1 MKLVLAPKVR
11 LILTVAIL
19 FSTFTAMAQD
29 NDFAF
34 NKVNIA
40 SVAPENGNPKATVN
54 MELAQQNQNAL
65 LFRLSVNN
73 PENEKLTLY
82 IKDKNN
88 YTLLREILP
97 ATAKYVGS
105 YNLESLEDGNY
116 SFEIRSGKNKV
127 MEKTVGIH
135 TSTVVNRNVSVE

>member
-19 FSTFTAMAQD
+19 FSTITAMAQD
-29 NDFAF
+29 NTFAF
-34 NKVNIA
+34 NKVSIA
-40 SVAPENGNPKATVN
+40 NAAPENGSPKATVN
-54 MELAQQNQNAL
+54 MDLAQQNKSTL
-65 LFRLSVNN
+65 LFRLSINN

-88 YTLLREILP
+88 YTLHREILP
-97 ATAKYVGS
+97 ATARYVGS
-105 YNLESLEDGNY
+105 YNLESLEDGDY